1 MDRHPLRG
9 TQVNT
14 VEQSALWARELTRR
28 EARGPGD
35 IESAWHRLARR
46 YGVPFRTF
54 WALRYRPPKTICAD
68 LYLRLCAAY
77 QAECERQMR
86 KLAHEIEIAKA
97 TVGHLD
103 PVLVAA
109 ARVVEEDNE

>member
-1 MDRHPLRG
+1 MDRNPLRG

-35 IESAWHRLARR
+35 IESAWHRLQAR

-54 WALRYRPPKTICAD
+54 WALRYRRPKSITAD
-68 LYLRLCAAY
+68 IYLRLCAAY
-77 QAECERQMR
+77 QAECDRQMR
-86 KLAHEIEIAKA
+86 KLRHELEITK
-97 TVGHLD
+97 TVAGADHAA
-103 PVLVAA
+103 VRAAETLVGEA
-109 ARVVEEDNE
+109 NE

>member
-1 MDRHPLRG
+1 
-9 TQVNT
+9 VNT
-14 VEQSALWARELTRR
+14 VEQSAQWARELTRR

-35 IESAWHRLARR
+35 IEAAWHRLQHR

-86 KLAHEIEIAKA
+86 KLRHELEITKA
-97 TVGHLD
+97 TAGAHSASV
-103 PVLVAA
+103 VAA
-109 ARVVEEDNE
+109 ETVVDADNE